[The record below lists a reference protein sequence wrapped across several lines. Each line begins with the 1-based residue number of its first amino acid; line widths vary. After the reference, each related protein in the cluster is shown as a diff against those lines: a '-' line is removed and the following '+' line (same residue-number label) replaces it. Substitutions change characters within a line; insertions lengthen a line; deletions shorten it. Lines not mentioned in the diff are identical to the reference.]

1 MSFSVV
7 LGSQME
13 NSWFFVVVFFFPLEK
28 VLDYPGSSA
37 CNSVWLVLI
46 TDHHYGLCVVQPI
59 TVNISLVLTE
69 M

>member
-1 MSFSVV
+1 MSFSAV

-13 NSWFFVVVFFFPLEK
+13 NSWFFVVVFFFHLRK
-28 VLDYPGSSA
+28 SDYPGSSA